1 VRVLGIEVSAEHRRR
16 WEGWF
21 APRVQPFVV
30 DDATARSVG
39 GGEREL
45 PPELRD
51 TYEIYAVPE
60 DRRLVW
66 LDEAQLMALPRPQ
79 RCALVRRQLDEG
91 RGLVPSVRAW
101 APLVGEAARDQA
113 DGRRFVWWPSLL
125 VGIEDQALLQYVE
138 DGRRA
143 SCHHEVE
150 ERTWAAAAE
159 VVPGARRLA
168 GTFPAASGPNCFGA
182 VMASAGVPGAETV
195 WMQRE
200 PFEEWLAART
210 RPGGD
215 YDDPGTVLVWR
226 SPDGFVQHAAVTLGG
241 GWALHKPSQG
251 WMSPTKVLPVAACVA
266 SSRAIG
272 RRLERH
278 RIVA

>member
-1 VRVLGIEVSAEHRRR
+1 MLGIEVSAELRRR
-16 WEGWF
+16 WERWF
-21 APRVQPFVV
+21 APRVQPFLV
-30 DDATARSVG
+30 DEATARWSG
-39 GGEREL
+39 GVEREL

-51 TYEIYAVPE
+51 TYEIYAVPD

-79 RCALVRRQLDEG
+79 RSALVRRQLHEG
-91 RGLVPSVRAW
+91 RELVPTVRAW
-101 APLVGEAARDQA
+101 ASLVGDAAREQA

-125 VGIEDQALLQYVE
+125 AGVEEQVLTQYVE

-143 SCHHEVE
+143 SCHDQVD
-150 ERTWAAAAE
+150 ERTWAAADK

-182 VMASAGVPGAETV
+182 VMASAGVPGAERV

-200 PFEEWLAART
+200 PFEEWLSTST
-210 RPGGD
+210 RRGGD
-215 YDDPGTVLVWR
+215 DGDPGTVLVWR
-226 SPDGFVQHAAVTLGG
+226 SPGGLVQHAAVTLGG

-251 WMSPTKVLPVAACVA
+251 WMSPTKVLPVARCLA
-266 SSRAIG
+266 SSRAVG
-272 RRLERH
+272 RRLSRH
-278 RIVA
+278 HIVA